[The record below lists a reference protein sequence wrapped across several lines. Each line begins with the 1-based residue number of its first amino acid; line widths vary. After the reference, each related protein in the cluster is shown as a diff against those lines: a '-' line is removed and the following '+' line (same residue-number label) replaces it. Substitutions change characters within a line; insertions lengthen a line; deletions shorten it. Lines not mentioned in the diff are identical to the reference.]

1 MATTS
6 RTPPTGTA
14 AAAAKAPRG
23 GGWSPW
29 RAVFLACWGA
39 HLSFILLSVGSLP
52 AIVVDPSHG
61 GKTWNRDAYVAI
73 SLGLGVLAPAMC
85 TWGVA
90 FIARHFSG
98 ALNMPNKAYWMAPE
112 RRAST
117 LATLGRLMW
126 PLGLLIVLAQ
136 AGSTVMV
143 LASVMHW
150 PLDAGIPIAG
160 GLLWVV
166 AMAAWVGVVLRT
178 FRLPERPS
186 LSLPSASNG
195 GRQRPRTPHRRPGR

>member
-1 MATTS
+1 MAMTS
-6 RTPPTGTA
+6 RTGTTA
-14 AAAAKAPRG
+14 ATVTAPKG
-23 GGWSPW
+23 GGWNPW
-29 RAVFLACWGA
+29 RALFVACWGA
-39 HLSFILLSVGSLP
+39 HLSFILLSAGSLP
-52 AIVVDPSHG
+52 AVVTDPSHG
-61 GKTWNRDAYVAI
+61 GKTWSRDAYVAI
-73 SLGLGVLAPAMC
+73 SLGMGVLVPAMC

-90 FIARHFSG
+90 FIARHFTG
-98 ALNMPNKAYWMAPE
+98 ALNMPNKDYWMAPE

-150 PLDAGIPIAG
+150 PLGAEIPIVG
-160 GLLWVV
+160 GVLWAV

-178 FRLPERPS
+178 FRLPERS
-186 LSLPSASNG
+186 SMSSAS
-195 GRQRPRTPHRRPGR
+195 QRPGRR